1 MEYLE
6 QYYVIKKIDEKKG
19 FKSISEELKIP
30 KNCLKEWVKE
40 YDYMKGIKG
49 ANHKFNLEGAGPTP
63 DTINIEENLIKWV
76 EE

>member
-19 FKSISEELKIP
+19 FKSISEKLEIP

-40 YDYMKGIKG
+40 YDYTKGIKG
-49 ANHKFNLEGAGPTP
+49 ANHKFILEGAGCTP